1 METDPAKRAITARL
15 LAEEEAKLAQE
26 PKGKKAAF

>member
-1 METDPAKRAITARL
+1 MEFRI
-15 LAEEEAKLAQE
+15 LAEEEAKLLSE